1 MPDQA
6 IIRSQT
12 EGHMARQE
20 AAGAAMQHTLAQL
33 REMRD
38 LPGIVVAEL
47 DATYQQLTAYLEKG
61 GRSAPH
67 QRFLEER
74 TARLLALHEGAVDH
88 VARRTY
94 QDIIDNRPKEV
105 AVTRIIE
112 VPKQGVIPP
121 LFGR

>member
-6 IIRSQT
+6 IIRSQP

-20 AAGAAMQHTLAQL
+20 AAGPAMQHTLAQL

-61 GRSAPH
+61 EDQRRISGFSKSGRCGSWRCMREQSIMWYAA
-67 QRFLEER
+67 RIR
-74 TARLLALHEGAVDH
+74 TSVITARRKLS
-88 VARRTY
+88 
-94 QDIIDNRPKEV
+94 
-105 AVTRIIE
+105 
-112 VPKQGVIPP
+112 
-121 LFGR
+121 

>member
-1 MPDQA
+1 
-6 IIRSQT
+6 
-12 EGHMARQE
+12 
-20 AAGAAMQHTLAQL
+20 
-33 REMRD
+33 
-38 LPGIVVAEL
+38 
-47 DATYQQLTAYLEKG
+47 
-61 GRSAPH
+61 
-67 QRFLEER
+67 
-74 TARLLALHEGAVDH
+74 LHEGAVDH